1 MDSLIETFHIDV
13 KLLIAQV
20 INFAIVFSVLYFFAL
35 KPLLK
40 IMQKRTETIEKSLDD
55 AKRIEENLEKT
66 EADYNKRLSEAKKE
80 AGNIMEKANKLSEEK
95 KGEMIK
101 KAKEEIGQIIESE
114 KAKMQTEKAKTL
126 KEIKREVAE
135 LVIDSLEKILEEKID
150 LKKDKELIKKAVRNN
165 LS

>member
-165 LS
+165 L